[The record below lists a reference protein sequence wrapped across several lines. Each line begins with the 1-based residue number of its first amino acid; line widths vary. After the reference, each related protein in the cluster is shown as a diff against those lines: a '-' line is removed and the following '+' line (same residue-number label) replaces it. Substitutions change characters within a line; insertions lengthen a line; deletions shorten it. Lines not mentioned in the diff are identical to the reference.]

1 MTQRGVRLF
10 LGIYFLITFGAVFLR
25 VDYFPLSWVPMYG
38 QRAPAG
44 EKTFIIGDLERRK
57 FGFGARRADGE
68 RVFISAKTLNIPSAN
83 FRRLYMQR
91 AFNRGPPQHRRE
103 RLELTPF
110 NRWWYESLASS
121 DPLLDANYPAR
132 LVRSINQTLGLGPD
146 DSRRIVW
153 LEAHVTQAIFSQ
165 ADLDTGDLSKPQI
178 LHATVHVSE
187 AETILTVEGPARR
200 IAEPGIDTPARH
212 AGE

>member
-68 RVFISAKTLNIPSAN
+68 RVCSAPSTQGHRN
-83 FRRLYMQR
+83 TGG
-91 AFNRGPPQHRRE
+91 RG
-103 RLELTPF
+103 
-110 NRWWYESLASS
+110 S
-121 DPLLDANYPAR
+121 
-132 LVRSINQTLGLGPD
+132 RSCRST
-146 DSRRIVW
+146 
-153 LEAHVTQAIFSQ
+153 
-165 ADLDTGDLSKPQI
+165 
-178 LHATVHVSE
+178 
-187 AETILTVEGPARR
+187 
-200 IAEPGIDTPARH
+200 
-212 AGE
+212 AGGTKA